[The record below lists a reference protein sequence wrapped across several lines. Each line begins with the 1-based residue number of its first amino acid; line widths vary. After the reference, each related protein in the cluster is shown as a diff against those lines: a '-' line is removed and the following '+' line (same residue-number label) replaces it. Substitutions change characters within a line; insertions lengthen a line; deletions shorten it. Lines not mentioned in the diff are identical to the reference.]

1 MWESSINRPLQ
12 VEHRDMAWLTFG
24 RISCGLHESLVWI
37 SIQIM
42 KTAVWRTKKFQFFLH
57 FEDLFLRFV
66 VFTKSKHNRSEG
78 CWYSTPS
85 GFMRVTFSIP
95 DWVLDPQQLLKKL
108 LSKLNAIGI
117 QMCLSSNASLLHTTI
132 CRCTDQVAVFFWV
145 CVCNDHFDEICHDEV

>member
-66 VFTKSKHNRSEG
+66 VFTKSKHRNRSEG
-78 CWYSTPS
+78 CWYP
-85 GFMRVTFSIP
+85 
-95 DWVLDPQQLLKKL
+95 
-108 LSKLNAIGI
+108 IGI
-117 QMCLSSNASLLHTTI
+117 YAGNFPYSRLGLRSTAITEIIIKIECNWNSNVSQFKCIAFTSNYLQMHRSGCSFLLGLCL
-132 CRCTDQVAVFFWV
+132 
-145 CVCNDHFDEICHDEV
+145 